1 MDSDVFIITIGK
13 STDGQSHKCKCSEKD
28 FFELIKNLLPSYL
41 WQNDKRSQK
50 EQSSTPLLED
60 LFSSPSVH
68 KGMS

>member
-28 FFELIKNLLPSYL
+28 FFELIKNLLP
-41 WQNDKRSQK
+41 WQNGKRTQK

-60 LFSSPSVH
+60 LFYSPSVH